1 MQITTVYQE
10 NTDDGKL
17 SIIALTVVGC
27 IKNNSGTVLTA
38 QPKAQLCGV
47 STPFQP
53 CTQQTNK
60 YCYST
65 RANN

>member
-1 MQITTVYQE
+1 MQITTAYQE

-17 SIIALTVVGC
+17 SIIALTAVGC

-38 QPKAQLCGV
+38 QSKAQLCGV
-47 STPFQP
+47 AFQP
-53 CTQQTNK
+53 CNQRTNK